1 MFTTRFPF
9 SKAKSQS
16 NDGVFDYNSF
26 LVRLR
31 NLDSTNIDLLPPLLD
46 PRFDWNQW
54 TMKNYELALN
64 SINTIAL
71 LAHEYTHFLDT
82 TATTWGHEYTYR
94 KLLILS
100 EDNSD
105 KLENRI
111 NVLKLNISEINNL
124 HTDLIKTT
132 SSNYGGASKS
142 MLKKQVGF

>member
-16 NDGVFDYNSF
+16 NDGEFDYNSF

-31 NLDSTNIDLLPPLLD
+31 NLDSTNIDLLSPLLD

-94 KLLILS
+94 KLLCTRQISQNPYPIRILLS
-100 EDNSD
+100 
-105 KLENRI
+105 
-111 NVLKLNISEINNL
+111 
-124 HTDLIKTT
+124 
-132 SSNYGGASKS
+132 
-142 MLKKQVGF
+142 